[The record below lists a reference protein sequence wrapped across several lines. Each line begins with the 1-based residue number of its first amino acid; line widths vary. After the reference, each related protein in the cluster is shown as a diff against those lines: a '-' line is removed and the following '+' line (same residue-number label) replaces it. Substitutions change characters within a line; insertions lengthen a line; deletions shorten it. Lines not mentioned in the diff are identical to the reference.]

1 MKRVALLFAL
11 AAGAL
16 FVGPAFAPTQY
27 WYVSTDTYTGGDADT
42 AAAAGE
48 HMCNPSEWMGTTF
61 DSSLSVANALEDWTW
76 YDTDTGESDA
86 TDGDCLN
93 WSITTAA
100 YNGHAARSSG
110 DTGHTKV
117 GQDGGL
123 GLWDQDD
130 KNCAW
135 DIHVLICS
143 DP

>member
-1 MKRVALLFAL
+1 MKRCRWIFAFALAL
-11 AAGAL
+11 AAGP
-16 FVGPAFAPTQY
+16 VFAPTQY
-27 WYVSTDTYTGGDADT
+27 WYVSSSTYQGALADT

-61 DSSLSVANALEDWTW
+61 DSSLSAADVLEDWTW
-76 YDTDTGESDA
+76 YDTDTGEGDT

-93 WSITTAA
+93 WSSAGGS
-100 YNGHAARSSG
+100 NSGHAARSSA

-130 KNCAW
+130 KTCMGALR
-135 DIHVLICS
+135 VMICS